1 MLYLQ
6 LLEQSLLHTGLS
18 VHIFI
23 DMNISFIGVKIGAR
37 EGLPLAQAAQLLSR
51 GVEI

>member
-6 LLEQSLLHTGLS
+6 LREQRLLHTGLL

-23 DMNISFIGVKIGAR
+23 EMKFSFIGVKIGAR
-37 EGLPLAQAAQLLSR
+37 EGLPLAQAAQLLRR